1 MMCKIVQRVSRV
13 LVVRMR
19 TFGLRA
25 VERRVRGGA
34 ALQRDRFPQTM

>member
-25 VERRVRGGA
+25 VERREL
-34 ALQRDRFPQTM
+34 LQCFSRSVIIVT